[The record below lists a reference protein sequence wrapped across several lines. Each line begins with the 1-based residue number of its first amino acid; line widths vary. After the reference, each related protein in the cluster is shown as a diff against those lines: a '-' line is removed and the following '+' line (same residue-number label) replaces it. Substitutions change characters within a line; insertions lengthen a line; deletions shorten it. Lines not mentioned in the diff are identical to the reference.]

1 MTTPV
6 TALDQRYS
14 GETARASSWEE
25 TLEVIENA
33 ELFWISTVRADGRPH
48 VTPLVAVWLDDALHF
63 STGYEEQKGVNL
75 LGNPHVV
82 LTTGCNQWNAGL
94 DVVVEGD
101 AVRVTDDAQLRRL
114 AEAWSTK
121 WDGGWQFEVADG
133 GFGGPAG
140 GLAVVFA
147 VRPAK
152 VFAHAKGRPFG
163 ATTHRF

>member
-1 MTTPV
+1 VTMPV

-14 GETARASSWEE
+14 AETARASSWEE

-48 VTPLVAVWLDDALHF
+48 VTPVVAVWLDGALHF
-63 STGYEEQKGVNL
+63 STGHEEQKGVNL
-75 LGNPHVV
+75 LANPHVV

-101 AVRVTDDAQLRRL
+101 AVRVTDGAQLRRL
-114 AEAWSTK
+114 AQAWKTK
-121 WDGGWQFEVADG
+121 WEGAWQFEVVEG
-133 GFGGPAG
+133 GFGSQAG

-147 VRPAK
+147 VRPAR
-152 VFAHAKGRPFG
+152 VFAHSKGEPFG